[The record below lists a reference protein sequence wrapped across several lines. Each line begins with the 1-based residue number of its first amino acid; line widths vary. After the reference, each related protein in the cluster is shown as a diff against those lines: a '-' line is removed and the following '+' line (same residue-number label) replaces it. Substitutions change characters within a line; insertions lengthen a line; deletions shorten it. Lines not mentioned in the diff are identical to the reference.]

1 MHHGNRF
8 IRPAIA
14 ALLVFLPALTPAL
27 GGEAGD
33 TTPRSPFTDA
43 DYADRLR
50 ELKKDPP
57 VEGLAWFVEKPFI
70 VAGNQR
76 PAMVQRYV
84 GGTVRWATKM
94 FRKHYFAK
102 DPGKIITIWLLGD
115 ARSYRQVAEKIT
127 GRKPGTPY
135 GFYSSPN
142 DSLVMN
148 IATGGGTLVHEM
160 FHAFIPANFPA
171 CPSWLNEGIASLY
184 EQCGEKNGMIRGF
197 TNWRL
202 RGLKKAIGGGTTVS
216 LEKLAGT
223 TSSEFYGPGSGVHY
237 AQARYLCY
245 YLQEKGLLLKY
256 YRAFRAAVKTDPTG
270 YKTLVATLGS
280 PDMDAFQRT
289 WEAWCMKLRFPPSS

>member
-1 MHHGNRF
+1 MQYGNR
-8 IRPAIA
+8 ITLSVIA
-14 ALLVFLPALTPAL
+14 ALLVFLPALTPAAVET
-27 GGEAGD
+27 GNEQ
-33 TTPRSPFTDA
+33 PRSPFTDA

-50 ELKKDPP
+50 ELKMDPP
-57 VEGLAWFVEKPFI
+57 IEGLTWFVEKPFI

-76 PAMVQRYV
+76 PAMVRRYV
-84 GGTVRWATKM
+84 AGTVRWATKM
-94 FRKHYFAK
+94 FRKHYFPK
-102 DPGKIITIWLLGD
+102 DPDTIITIWLLGD
-115 ARSYRQVAEKIT
+115 ARSYTQVAETIT

-142 DSLVMN
+142 DALVMN

-160 FHAFIPANFPA
+160 FHAFIPANFPE

-184 EQCGEKNGMIRGF
+184 EQCGRKNGMIRGL

-202 RGLKKAIGGGTTVS
+202 RGLQKAIGGGNTIS
-216 LEKLAGT
+216 FKKLTGT

-256 YRAFRAAVKTDPTG
+256 YRAYRAAVKADPTG
-270 YKTLVATLGS
+270 YKTLVATLGG
-280 PDMDAFQRT
+280 PDMDAFQRG
-289 WEAWCMKLRFPPSS
+289 WEAWCMKLRFPPSR